1 MRLWKKISIFL
12 IYPLLMLA
20 AGFLASIKL
29 QDFFYPS
36 REQPQIIQEETAA
49 QEQGSLEAAE
59 LCGKEPGFSGFQPD
73 GGGTSDSGTV
83 YRHGQGG
90 VSVSNGQL
98 RDGAVFK

>member
-36 REQPQIIQEETAA
+36 REQPQIVQEETAA
-49 QEQGSLEAAE
+49 Q
-59 LCGKEPGFSGFQPD
+59 
-73 GGGTSDSGTV
+73 
-83 YRHGQGG
+83 
-90 VSVSNGQL
+90 
-98 RDGAVFK
+98 